1 MSGHSSQ
8 QFSLQPLL
16 ASSLAS
22 LSPLPCLLL
31 ALAVLFSRSHLMLH
45 QGSRET
51 IPVGSVT
58 VVEPARS
65 DAASLQGWRLLPQR
79 FRLWNLQVLLL
90 PTHLS
95 QRRTQFQYFPVFI
108 LLPMHLWQICPSCCR
123 QTLDQIVITCAKE
136 LNETND

>member
-22 LSPLPCLLL
+22 LSPLPCLVL

-95 QRRTQFQYFPVFI
+95 QRRTQFQYSWSRLYC
-108 LLPMHLWQICPSCCR
+108 LLRW
-123 QTLDQIVITCAKE
+123 E
-136 LNETND
+136 LASKISFHFRKRLSSLLLT